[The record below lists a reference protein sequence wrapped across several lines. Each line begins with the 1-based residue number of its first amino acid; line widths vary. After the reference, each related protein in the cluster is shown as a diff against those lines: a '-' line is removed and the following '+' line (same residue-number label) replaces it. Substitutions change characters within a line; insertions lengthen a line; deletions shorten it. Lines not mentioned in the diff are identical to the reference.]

1 MLELV
6 GLVGLVGLLGLV
18 ELVGLFGLLG
28 LSVLLGLLLRGPER
42 GDVDP
47 KDVWRVGADRPVAT
61 GWRAHACPRAE
72 CEAAW
77 PDMIRDTASRQ
88 PVRVS
93 SVRALRLRQTWPRD
107 APLDLDPERVM
118 TIGVCA

>member
-1 MLELV
+1 MF
-6 GLVGLVGLLGLV
+6 GLFGLLS
-18 ELVGLFGLLG
+18 LFGLLG
-28 LSVLLGLLLRGPER
+28 LSVLLGLLLAALNVETSTPRTSGAWVLIDLSLRG
-42 GDVDP
+42 G
-47 KDVWRVGADRPVAT
+47 GHT
-61 GWRAHACPRAE
+61 ACPRAE

-93 SVRALRLRQTWPRD
+93 SVRALRLRQTWPLD